1 MNLEN
6 RSPPEEIRAD
16 EASPLPYGPSARQ
29 EHEAASFQGTGQECF
44 YVPFARPVSLDEGLP
59 PPVPAGAPA
68 PAQPQMRWWRALLE
82 AFTPLAAGIG
92 GSLLAIPML
101 MFWQPEDERWFN
113 LLTTATGGLVALV
126 ACVALLKWAGQ
137 PLHSIGLTGRELVV
151 NAWIGVGSYV
161 LTIICLFIL
170 GAFVILLF
178 PEISKHQDDAAK
190 AIEANFPPMGTTGMI
205 ALMTFVAIWEEIAFR
220 GFMLTRLQSIF
231 RRWWL
236 TIPIGAVLFGF
247 GHGYQG
253 PLAIVQTMLLGI
265 VMGVLFWW
273 RKSLVPGIV
282 FHLLNN
288 VMAFLMLKS

>member
-1 MNLEN
+1 
-6 RSPPEEIRAD
+6 
-16 EASPLPYGPSARQ
+16 
-29 EHEAASFQGTGQECF
+29 
-44 YVPFARPVSLDEGLP
+44 
-59 PPVPAGAPA
+59 
-68 PAQPQMRWWRALLE
+68 
-82 AFTPLAAGIG
+82 
-92 GSLLAIPML
+92 
-101 MFWQPEDERWFN
+101 
-113 LLTTATGGLVALV
+113 
-126 ACVALLKWAGQ
+126 
-137 PLHSIGLTGRELVV
+137 
-151 NAWIGVGSYV
+151 
-161 LTIICLFIL
+161 
-170 GAFVILLF
+170 
-178 PEISKHQDDAAK
+178 
-190 AIEANFPPMGTTGMI
+190 MI